1 MIFDKDIFIV
11 YVLCLLILFNGP
23 LLCFRHVW
31 RLLTL
36 QQLQYHRTVSK
47 QRRMFGEPWPLI

>member
-47 QRRMFGEPWPLI
+47 QRRMFGEP